1 MKSSTKVVIA
11 VAVALAAVGLLVLL
25 ASAGILPVQFLRGIG
40 PTTGI
45 CLVLASFALSVLEA
59 YLERDTHLE

>member
-25 ASAGILPVQFLRGIG
+25 ASAGILPVQFLRDICQK
-40 PTTGI
+40 TGI
-45 CLVLASFALSVLEA
+45 CLVFASFALSVLVA